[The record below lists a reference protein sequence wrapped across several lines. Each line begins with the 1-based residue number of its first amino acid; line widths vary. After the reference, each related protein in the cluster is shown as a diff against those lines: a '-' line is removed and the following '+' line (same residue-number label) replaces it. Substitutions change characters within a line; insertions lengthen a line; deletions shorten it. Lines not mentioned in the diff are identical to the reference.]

1 MRGSKEEKMS
11 TYKPFG
17 AIGELV
23 RLFGSA
29 ITVSAA
35 VERGHRPHNRDLVAL
50 GIEPREFHRI
60 RRF

>member
-1 MRGSKEEKMS
+1 MS

>member
-1 MRGSKEEKMS
+1 MN
-11 TYKPFG
+11 TYKPLG
-17 AIGELV
+17 AIGELI

-35 VERGHRPHNRDLVAL
+35 VERGRRPDNRDLVAL
-50 GIEPREFHRI
+50 GIEPRDFHRI

>member
-1 MRGSKEEKMS
+1 MS
-11 TYKPFG
+11 THKPFG

-29 ITVSAA
+29 IAVSAA
-35 VERGHRPHNRDLVAL
+35 VERGRRPNNRDLVTL
-50 GIEPREFHRI
+50 SIEPRDFHRI

>member
-1 MRGSKEEKMS
+1 MS
-11 TYKPFG
+11 TYKPLG

-29 ITVSAA
+29 ITASAA
-35 VERGHRPHNRDLVAL
+35 VERGRRPENQDLVAL
-50 GIEPREFHRI
+50 GIDPSDFRRI

>member
-1 MRGSKEEKMS
+1 MN

-35 VERGHRPHNRDLVAL
+35 VERGRRPDNRDLVAL
-50 GIEPREFHRI
+50 GIEPRDFHRI